1 MIKNFILKKIIP
13 LLIIIYGVMYLVNY
27 LDISPES
34 KAIKKTL
41 PNDIAIKVK

>member
-1 MIKNFILKKIIP
+1 MIKNFILKRIIP

-41 PNDIAIKVK
+41 PNDIAVTVK